1 MTTRLNGSHA
11 VAPRCDVT
19 GVDRLDAGV
28 WVIDPDAPP
37 VAARPMTDT
46 TISVLVAAPVRLYR
60 EGLAAILARQEGIE
74 VAGVAGDCS
83 DTLVRWLELAPDVVL
98 VDLAVEGSVETIRW
112 FAEHSGSQGAAIA
125 VLASSD
131 AEDEL
136 VACVQAGVRNFVTRA
151 DSIAELALTLRSAAR
166 GQSRSSPATAAT
178 VFERI
183 AGAARGC
190 VSAPEAQRLTPRE
203 IEVMA
208 LIEEG
213 LSNKEIAHRLSVA
226 LSTVKQHVHHILEKL
241 QVSRRGEA
249 VAVLRRRRVQ
259 VDLRS
264 RVHRIFALWPIP
276 ARLPHR
282 DHDRP
287 MTDARARRAGE
298 RARRVSP
305 ERSGSP

>member
-19 GVDRLDAGV
+19 EVDRLDAGV

-37 VAARPMTDT
+37 VAARPMADT

-60 EGLAAILARQEGIE
+60 EGLAAILSRQEGIQ
-74 VAGVAGDCS
+74 VAGVAGDRS

-112 FAEHSGSQGAAIA
+112 FAEHSGSPGAAIA

-136 VACVQAGVRNFVTRA
+136 IACAQAGVRNFVTRA
-151 DSIAELALTLRSAAR
+151 DSIADLAVTLRSAAR

-178 VFERI
+178 VFERT
-183 AGAARGC
+183 ASAARG
-190 VSAPEAQRLTPRE
+190 SAPEAQRLTPRE
-203 IEVMA
+203 IEVMV

-249 VAVLRRRRVQ
+249 VALLRRRRVQ
-259 VDLRS
+259 VDLDPASTEYSSFGPYR
-264 RVHRIFALWPIP
+264 RGFPI
-276 ARLPHR
+276 AT
-282 DHDRP
+282 
-287 MTDARARRAGE
+287 MTG
-298 RARRVSP
+298 P
-305 ERSGSP
+305 